1 MKTLTSGCENVPAW
15 CTWMTYPICWGHSW
29 WSYPYLLVLYG
40 IRLTQEPA
48 CRHLFI
54 SWPCSIEKSRFFLL
68 SNQTFKCQR
77 ISLAFLTRYGRVM
90 PSTYH
95 EVIRLCIH
103 DKKPS
108 FMTSQVCTSAVGSV
122 KVRSW
127 SWNSRRRISPQSAR
141 IHKWIWLLNSASVAQ
156 CNDWMCVSDTKR
168 AFESIDPG
176 MLSGKNSLKSLILNL
191 NLTIDIFGDW

>member
-54 SWPCSIEKSRFFLL
+54 SWPCSIEKSRFF
-68 SNQTFKCQR
+68 SFKQPD
-77 ISLAFLTRYGRVM
+77 IQMSTDKLGLFNSVWPSDAFNL
-90 PSTYH
+90 PWDNL
-95 EVIRLCIH
+95 IRLCIH

-108 FMTSQVCTSAVGSV
+108 FMTSQVCVCVCWRFLQVWRVGCWRTSAVGKSKPLWLLIAAIWSSGTLHYFDIQAMLV
-122 KVRSW
+122 ERSCSERSW
-127 SWNSRRRISPQSAR
+127 VLYD
-141 IHKWIWLLNSASVAQ
+141 K
-156 CNDWMCVSDTKR
+156 
-168 AFESIDPG
+168 
-176 MLSGKNSLKSLILNL
+176 
-191 NLTIDIFGDW
+191 

>member
-54 SWPCSIEKSRFFLL
+54 SWPCSIEKSRFF
-68 SNQTFKCQR
+68 SFKQPD
-77 ISLAFLTRYGRVM
+77 IQMSTDKLGLFNSVWPSDAFNLPWGNL
-90 PSTYH
+90 
-95 EVIRLCIH
+95 IRLCIH

-108 FMTSQVCTSAVGSV
+108 FMTSQVCV
-122 KVRSW
+122 
-127 SWNSRRRISPQSAR
+127 
-141 IHKWIWLLNSASVAQ
+141 
-156 CNDWMCVSDTKR
+156 CVLKILAGVTR
-168 AFESIDPG
+168 G
-176 MLSGKNSLKSLILNL
+176 MLKNQCSRKIKAVVIADRCNL
-191 NLTIDIFGDW
+191 VFRHLALFWHPGHACRA

>member
-1 MKTLTSGCENVPAW
+1 MVTSVSVSTPWDQANPRTCMPSFIHF
-15 CTWMTYPICWGHSW
+15 MTMSDWEIP
-29 WSYPYLLVLYG
+29 L
-40 IRLTQEPA
+40 
-48 CRHLFI
+48 
-54 SWPCSIEKSRFFLL
+54 FLL
-68 SNQTFKCQR
+68 NNQTSKCQR

-103 DKKPS
+103 DKKLS

-127 SWNSRRRISPQSAR
+127 SWNSRRRISPGSAR

-156 CNDWMCVSDTKR
+156 CNDWTCVSDTKR